1 MKIEIDFG
9 EYLGGAIR
17 QDLEE
22 HAMTL
27 LAEGNDLQEFIGTKA
42 QLFAAFCVVIQY
54 YSTPSEYADFIKRTK
69 GKKVE

>member
-1 MKIEIDFG
+1 MKMEIDFG
-9 EYLGGAIR
+9 EHLGGAIR

-22 HAMTL
+22 HAMML
-27 LAEGNDLQEFIGTKA
+27 LQEENDPKEFIGTKA
-42 QLFAAFCVVIQY
+42 QLFAAFCVVVQY

>member
-1 MKIEIDFG
+1 MKIEIDFS
-9 EYLGGAIR
+9 EHLGGAIR

-22 HAMTL
+22 HAMSLVT
-27 LAEGNDLQEFIGTKA
+27 EGNDPQEFIGTKA

-54 YSTPSEYADFIKRTK
+54 YSTPSEYAEFIKRTK